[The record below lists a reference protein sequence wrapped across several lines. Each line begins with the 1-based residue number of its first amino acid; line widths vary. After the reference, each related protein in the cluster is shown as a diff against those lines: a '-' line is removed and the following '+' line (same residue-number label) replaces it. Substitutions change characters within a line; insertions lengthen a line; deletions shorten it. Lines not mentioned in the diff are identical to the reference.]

1 MRASKRLIE
10 ADKRALKK
18 LREKCSKLTI
28 REKRTAV
35 KKMLNFRGSLDFAC
49 PICKVQPQEK
59 CELLTGAKRF
69 HSHVERINLAQDH
82 NREIALT
89 ERLLLT
95 Q

>member
-1 MRASKRLIE
+1 V
-10 ADKRALKK
+10 DKRPPKK
-18 LREKCSKLTI
+18 LPAKCSKLTI
-28 REKRTAV
+28 PAERTAV
-35 KKMLNFRGSLDFAC
+35 KKKMLKFLGSLDFVC
-49 PICKVQPQEK
+49 PICNVQPKEK

-82 NREIALT
+82 NRELALT

>member
-1 MRASKRLIE
+1 M
-10 ADKRALKK
+10 LKF
-18 LREKCSKLTI
+18 L
-28 REKRTAV
+28 A
-35 KKMLNFRGSLDFAC
+35 SLDFAC

-89 ERLLLT
+89 ERLLLM
-95 Q
+95 QYQDGQDARQLV